1 MLRLRRSGN
10 ERLDAETRRR
20 RGNAEK
26 TINVFSALIS
36 APQRLCVEGFKLG
49 LTHEPR
55 NPWQE
60 NWNDADVPAG
70 RAGRSGDAAQG
81 RSVHGGATQDAHYG
95 WLQLGAARAARVRQA
110 AAH

>member
-10 ERLDAETRRR
+10 ERLDAETQRR

-26 TINVFSALIS
+26 TFKVFSLRS
-36 APQRLCVEGFKLG
+36 LRTQRLSVEGFKLG

-70 RAGRSGDAAQG
+70 RAGGAGDAAQG
-81 RSVHGGATQDAHYG
+81 RSVHGGAAQDAHYG
-95 WLQLGAARAARVRQA
+95 WLRFGAARAARVRQA